1 MKKIGS
7 IQAIQKQ
14 EIEEQPKSIFKKKD
28 VPKVMFNTRKLKGL
42 ENKLQSIKI
51 CNYQYEFLHEIQ
63 KVLDLYS
70 QDELHY
76 NTEFVLFVM
85 NEVERF
91 LLKPKS
97 GESKKQLVIEACK
110 SYFNDDADLVVMVI
124 NLVFKKLKQ
133 VKFIKRQ
140 GLKLLRFFLKIK
152 QSQH

>member
-7 IQAIQKQ
+7 IQAIPKQ

-51 CNYQYEFLHEIQ
+51 CNYQYEFLNEIQ

-70 QDELHY
+70 HDELHY

-91 LLKPKS
+91 LLKAKS

-152 QSQH
+152 QNQH